1 MGYFSFPTLLQVAQV
16 CSNCGVN
23 MGEYYCDICK
33 FYDDDVKIFIFSQLV
48 I

>member
-1 MGYFSFPTLLQVAQV
+1 MGYFAFPTMLQVAQV

-33 FYDDDVKIFIFSQLV
+33 FYDDDVRLLFGV
-48 I
+48 N